1 MAFLYYFGVFFIH
14 LYFLSVI
21 ISTLC
26 VIYIK
31 IETIT
36 PPFPV
41 FKKKMNCHK
50 DNCEVCWTIDNV
62 RLEPFVKTT
71 DNAIEMP
78 GDLKPAREAGYKNT
92 GKRVKAEPTTKT
104 IVSELPRVDK
114 VYEDNKKKIIQKA
127 EDLKATARAEALA
140 KKTVR
145 RVRRYDISGAE
156 LRITEGQI
164 TIDNFE
170 YAELLYCASQL
181 LEANKQK
188 AILAKL
194 VSELSNTVKDIKKGL
209 SDINLVVDEF
219 CEE

>member
-1 MAFLYYFGVFFIH
+1 
-14 LYFLSVI
+14 
-21 ISTLC
+21 
-26 VIYIK
+26 
-31 IETIT
+31 
-36 PPFPV
+36 
-41 FKKKMNCHK
+41 
-50 DNCEVCWTIDNV
+50 V

-78 GDLKPAREAGYKNT
+78 DDKRPAREPGYKNT

-127 EDLKATARAEALA
+127 EELKTTARAEALA

-156 LRITEGQI
+156 LRITDGSI
-164 TIDNFE
+164 TISNFE
-170 YAELLYCASQL
+170 YAELLQCASEL
-181 LEANKQK
+181 LEIKKQK
-188 AILAKL
+188 GVVDKL

>member
-1 MAFLYYFGVFFIH
+1 
-14 LYFLSVI
+14 
-21 ISTLC
+21 
-26 VIYIK
+26 
-31 IETIT
+31 
-36 PPFPV
+36 V

-62 RLEPFVKTT
+62 RLEPFTKTP
-71 DNAIEMP
+71 DVNIEMS
-78 GDLKPAREAGYKNT
+78 DSMKPAREAGYKNE
-92 GKRVKAEPTTKT
+92 GKRVKKVKAEPTTKT

-127 EDLKATARAEALA
+127 EELKTTARAEALA

-194 VSELSNTVKDIKKGL
+194 VSELSDTVKDIKKGL
-209 SDINLVVDEF
+209 ADINLVVDEF
-219 CEE
+219 SEE

>member
-1 MAFLYYFGVFFIH
+1 
-14 LYFLSVI
+14 
-21 ISTLC
+21 
-26 VIYIK
+26 
-31 IETIT
+31 
-36 PPFPV
+36 
-41 FKKKMNCHK
+41 
-50 DNCEVCWTIDNV
+50 
-62 RLEPFVKTT
+62 
-71 DNAIEMP
+71 MP
-78 GDLKPAREAGYKNT
+78 GDLKPAREAGYKNE
-92 GKRVKAEPTTKT
+92 GKRVKVLKEAKPTNK
-104 IVSELPRVDK
+104 ILISELAEVEAGK
-114 VYEDNKKKIIQKA
+114 TYEANKKKIVEKA
-127 EDLKATARAEALA
+127 EVLKTTARAEAVA

-188 AILAKL
+188 AILSKL
-194 VSELSNTVKDIKKGL
+194 VSELSVTVKDIKKGL

>member
-1 MAFLYYFGVFFIH
+1 
-14 LYFLSVI
+14 
-21 ISTLC
+21 
-26 VIYIK
+26 
-31 IETIT
+31 
-36 PPFPV
+36 
-41 FKKKMNCHK
+41 
-50 DNCEVCWTIDNV
+50 
-62 RLEPFVKTT
+62 
-71 DNAIEMP
+71 MP
-78 GDLKPAREAGYKNT
+78 DDKRPAREPGYKNT

-127 EDLKATARAEALA
+127 EELKTTARAEALA

-156 LRITEGQI
+156 LRITDGSI
-164 TIDNFE
+164 TISNFE
-170 YAELLYCASQL
+170 YAELLQCASEL
-181 LEANKQK
+181 LEIKKQK
-188 AILAKL
+188 GVVDKL